1 MACSAI
7 WCGCCVDV
15 RHRVTR
21 SAAIL
26 VSLCLTAWAIFLLFG
41 APREW
46 PQPSQRSDGSF
57 DFFHD
62 LPVVVAGREVGV
74 FGSANAADRLLGLLA
89 FPAIHFASYVVGL
102 TTFTIGDPTVAQSC
116 VVAGIAA
123 ILSCAWWLACGNA
136 VSAVPPP
143 SPRSGGSASRP
154 RRRDRDHRRPAQA
167 RASNTRLNGD
177 CTARRNVVKPA
188 PCTTARSRASPAW
201 APSASP
207 TSCASEHGVQI
218 SVDAA

>member
-1 MACSAI
+1 MTPEPPDMTHVKAKGWTSRRVAVVAGAVPATIGASVLYASVFRDGDAWFALDAAI
-7 WCGCCVDV
+7 AGGLFGHLVWVCVDV

-46 PQPSQRSDGSF
+46 PQPPQRSDGSF

-74 FGSANAADRLLGLLA
+74 FGLANAADRLLGLFA

-102 TTFTIGDPTVAQSC
+102 TTFTIGDPTVAQSW

-136 VSAVPPP
+136 VSAV
-143 SPRSGGSASRP
+143 
-154 RRRDRDHRRPAQA
+154 RRRRRERRVGVPA
-167 RASNTRLNGD
+167 
-177 CTARRNVVKPA
+177 
-188 PCTTARSRASPAW
+188 TT
-201 APSASP
+201 
-207 TSCASEHGVQI
+207 T
-218 SVDAA
+218 